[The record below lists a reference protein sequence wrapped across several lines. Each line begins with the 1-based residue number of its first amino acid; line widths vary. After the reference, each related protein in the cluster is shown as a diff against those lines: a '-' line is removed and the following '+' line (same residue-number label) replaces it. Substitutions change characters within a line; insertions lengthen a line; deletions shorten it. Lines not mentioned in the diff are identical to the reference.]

1 MNNRE
6 EKFEQ
11 LQRFY
16 ALWREEN
23 AVYDDWAREQGLS
36 SNSALILY
44 TLYEEKKNCTQ
55 KSISQMWSIPKQTVN
70 TILKEFSANGYIE
83 LSADKKDK
91 RNKLIMLTPK
101 GNAYA
106 GKIVESLRK
115 RELFAIDRMGLEN
128 ITRMNDVTEL
138 FISLFKRG
146 GSLENE

>member
-1 MNNRE
+1 MNHKE
-6 EKFEQ
+6 EKFKQ

-23 AVYDDWAREQGLS
+23 AMYDDWAREQGLS

-44 TLYEEKKNCTQ
+44 SLYEVKENCTQ

-83 LSADKKDK
+83 LLTDKEDK
-91 RNKLIMLTPK
+91 RNKLITLTPE

-106 GKIVESLRK
+106 DKIVEALHK
-115 RELFAIDRMGLEN
+115 RELYAIDRMGLEN
-128 ITRMNDVTEL
+128 ITRMNDDTEL

-146 GSLENE
+146 GLLDND

>member
-1 MNNRE
+1 MDHKE

-23 AVYDDWAREQGLS
+23 AMYDDWTREQGLS

-44 TLYEEKKNCTQ
+44 SLYEAEESCTQ

-115 RELFAIDRMGLEN
+115 RELFAIDQMGLEN
-128 ITRMNDVTEL
+128 ITRMNNDTEL

>member
-1 MNNRE
+1 MNNKD

-44 TLYEEKKNCTQ
+44 TLYEEKENCTQ

-115 RELFAIDRMGLEN
+115 RELFAIDQMGLEN
-128 ITRMNDVTEL
+128 ITRMNNDTEL

>member
-1 MNNRE
+1 MNNKE

-83 LSADKKDK
+83 LLVDKKDK
-91 RNKLIMLTPK
+91 RNKLIMLTPE

-128 ITRMNDVTEL
+128 ITRMNDATEL
-138 FISLFKRG
+138 FINLFRSG
-146 GSLENE
+146 GSVEHE

>member
-1 MNNRE
+1 MNHKK

-23 AVYDDWAREQGLS
+23 AMYDDWAREQGLS

-44 TLYEEKKNCTQ
+44 SLYETKENCTQ

-83 LSADKKDK
+83 LLTDTEDK
-91 RNKLIMLTPK
+91 RNKLITLTPE

-106 GKIVESLRK
+106 GKIVEALHK

-128 ITRMNDVTEL
+128 ITRMNDDTEL
-138 FISLFKRG
+138 FISLF
-146 GSLENE
+146 